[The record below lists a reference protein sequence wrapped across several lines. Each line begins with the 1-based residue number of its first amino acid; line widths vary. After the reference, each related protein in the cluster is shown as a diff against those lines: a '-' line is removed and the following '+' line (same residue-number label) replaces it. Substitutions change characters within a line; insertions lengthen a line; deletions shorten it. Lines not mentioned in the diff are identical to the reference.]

1 MSTSSSLKVIHLR
14 ARIHRFYRFKKG
26 QFFVVVFILLTCLIF
41 AVTFIAK
48 AVTYPDAEGDSLGYG
63 SAYDDGDDEGPS
75 SITFYE
81 RMMQDYKDEISSAE
95 DLQLKVM
102 NEIIKDS
109 LSHMKKN
116 KKGRHH
122 ENRVNLAEQRNKKKM
137 EQIKKETYKHDSGAI
152 RPPKRLQEM
161 DSKQK
166 QHVQQPQ
173 QQHRGYSE
181 EHGLRNRDY
190 KKAGRSRKQ
199 KPIDINNI
207 NINSNEH
214 NNDDPSIIP
223 QYRLDPIKKMFADL
237 LPIITASAPKLGY
250 QLQNE
255 KDIGIRRGKFRLSK
269 KIFPRTYGRNG
280 VVNIAVHDTSDNFPI
295 LSKDFLNDC
304 LYLPTDMFEVLKRS
318 HEYFVSHIPESYA
331 PKTYSGEGIV
341 FIGGGKF
348 SWLSLLS
355 IENLRSA
362 GSKLPIEVMIPQP
375 EEYEPQLCETILPRL
390 NAKCLLL
397 YDIFPDIMSPDKKN
411 KDGTGFKLTGYQYKS
426 LSLLASTFEKVLFL
440 DSDNIPV
447 LNPDVLFH
455 SEPFTSHG
463 MILWPDFWRRV
474 THPMFYDLAG
484 FNITERRVRNL
495 MDKVTPPE
503 VYTTGNEDPDTE
515 IPLHDREGAIPDLST
530 ESGQIIVDKKI
541 YFKALLLSFYYNV
554 YGPRHFYPLFSQGGN
569 GEGDKETFIAA
580 SVYYNLPVYM
590 MNKPVGVVGHW
601 SDDDYEGV
609 GMIQYDPIIDKI
621 NEDHYKNEILRRISE
636 EGENFHYGKMDFFN
650 YLNDAEA
657 RPMFFH
663 SNYPKLDPI
672 SLFAENKLV
681 DPNGNQWRMYSDQP
695 DIGFDFELKQWQ
707 LINKYFCSQDEPF
720 EMKYLHDAN
729 VSMEKLCRAIESRL
743 DFLYST
749 GLRFN
754 YA

>member
-1 MSTSSSLKVIHLR
+1 MSDPSLKIIHLR
-14 ARIHRFYRFKKG
+14 ARLHRFYRFKKG
-26 QFFVVVFILLTCLIF
+26 QFLVVALILLACLVF
-41 AVTFIAK
+41 GVTFLTKSI
-48 AVTYPDAEGDSLGYG
+48 THPDTAAPV
-63 SAYDDGDDEGPS
+63 AYDDGDDEDLS

-81 RMMQDYKDEISSAE
+81 KMMQDYKDEISSAE
-95 DLQLKVM
+95 ELQLKVM
-102 NEIIKDS
+102 NDIIKDS
-109 LSHMKKN
+109 MMYIKKN
-116 KKGRHH
+116 HKGRNY
-122 ENRVNLAEQRNKKKM
+122 ENRVNLANERNKRKLQKMKKAAAADSNVN
-137 EQIKKETYKHDSGAI
+137 EDSGAI
-152 RPPKRLQEM
+152 RPKALRDM
-161 DSKQK
+161 DS
-166 QHVQQPQ
+166 Q
-173 QQHRGYSE
+173 QQRHVKQAQLHHEYE
-181 EHGLRNRDY
+181 EDHDIKHRDY
-190 KKAGRSRKQ
+190 EEGTAKRMD
-199 KPIDINNI
+199 PLNINNI
-207 NINSNEH
+207 DIRKDN
-214 NNDDPSIIP
+214 DPSIIP
-223 QYRLDPIKKMFADL
+223 ESRLDLIKKMFTEL
-237 LPIITASAPKLGY
+237 LPIITESAPKLGY

-255 KDIGIRRGKFRLSK
+255 KDIGSRRGKFRLST

-280 VVNIAVHDTSDNFPI
+280 VVNIAIHDTSEKFPI

-318 HEYFVSHIPESYA
+318 HEYFVSHIPDHYA
-331 PKTYSGEGIV
+331 PNTYSGEGIV

-375 EEYEPQLCETILPRL
+375 EEYEPQMCEIILPRL

-397 YDIFPDIMSPDKKN
+397 YEIFPDIMSSEKTKK
-411 KDGTGFKLTGYQYKS
+411 KDSTGFKLTGYQYKS

-440 DSDNIPV
+440 DSDNISV

-503 VYTTGNEDPDTE
+503 VYTTGAEDPDTE
-515 IPLHDREGAIPDLST
+515 VPLHDREGAIPDLST
-530 ESGQIIVDKKI
+530 ESGQIIVDKKTH
-541 YFKALLLSFYYNV
+541 FKALLLSFYYNV

-580 SVYYNLPVYM
+580 SVFYNLPVYQ

-601 SDDDYEGV
+601 SNDDYEGV
-609 GMIQYDPIIDKI
+609 GMIQYDPIIDKL
-621 NEDHYKNEILRRISE
+621 NEDHYKNEILRRINE
-636 EGENFHYGKMDFFN
+636 EGDNFHYGKMDFFN

-672 SLFAENKLV
+672 SLFGENKLV
-681 DPNGNQWRMYSDQP
+681 DPDGNQWRMYSDQP

-707 LINKYFCSQDEPF
+707 LINKYFCSVDEPF
-720 EMKYLHDAN
+720 QMRYLEDSN

-743 DFLYST
+743 EFLRST

-754 YA
+754 YD